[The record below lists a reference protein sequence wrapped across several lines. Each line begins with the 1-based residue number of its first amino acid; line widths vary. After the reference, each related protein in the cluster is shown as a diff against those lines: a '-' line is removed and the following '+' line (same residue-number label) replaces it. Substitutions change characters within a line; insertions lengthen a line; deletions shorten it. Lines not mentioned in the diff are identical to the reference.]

1 MEEPAGQDTGRKK
14 RISNDEVKLEEEFRK
29 LRKEP
34 AAVRKKHLVA
44 LALEYQK
51 QAEID
56 NKDWW
61 PTMEDSYKKSY
72 AEFYKPLE
80 KGNEI
85 KEQELHA
92 TNTQIFRWNTLVE
105 KSKTRLLQ
113 CGPLMLE
120 TTEKLQEKLN
130 SSRD

>member
-1 MEEPAGQDTGRKK
+1 MEIPAGQDTGRKK
-14 RISNDEVKLEEEFRK
+14 RISNDEVKLEEELRK

-44 LALEYQK
+44 LALEYQN
-51 QAEID
+51 QDEID
-56 NKDWW
+56 KKGWW
-61 PTMEDSYKKSY
+61 PTMEGSYKKSN
-72 AEFYKPLE
+72 EELYKHLE

-92 TNTQIFRWNTLVE
+92 TNTQILHLNTLVE
-105 KSKTRLLQ
+105 ESKTRLLQ
-113 CGPLMLE
+113 CGPLILD
-120 TTEKLQEKLN
+120 TTAKLQGKLN